1 MSYFLESQKSLLGK
15 FYIQWLPKLLQ
26 LLHESVAAVLQKS
39 DFSVNHE

>member
-15 FYIQWLPKLLQ
+15 FYIQFYKLLQ